1 MNLIFVLLFSFIFII
16 PFSLLKK
23 LYAFDSPD
31 YKIAKLLNIIVC
43 LFLIFYVSI
52 ADDNFRSLQTDFNSF
67 KQKYLIEVGGIN
79 KWIIFIGKLAFMT
92 LNVYL
97 VIIILNLTQRSK
109 KYRKRFLY
117 FLPFFALLQSLDTY
131 RIAVDKIDQPW
142 NTLILFSLLISLMLF
157 LPIFLIYVSRPFK
170 NMMNLDKDKR
180 LEILEMGK
188 IT

>member
-1 MNLIFVLLFSFIFII
+1 MNLIFLILLFFIFII
-16 PFSLLKK
+16 PFSILKK
-23 LYAFDSPD
+23 LYSFDSPD

-52 ADDNFRSLQTDFNSF
+52 ADENFRSLQTDFNSF

-79 KWIIFIGKLAFMT
+79 KWIIFIGKLASMT

-117 FLPFFALLQSLDTY
+117 YLPIFALIQLLDTY
-131 RIAVDKIDQPW
+131 RIAVDNFDQPRE
-142 NTLILFSLLISLMLF
+142 TLVLFSLLISLMIF
-157 LPIFLIYVSRPFK
+157 LPIFLIYMSRPFK

-188 IT
+188 NT